1 MKNVLV
7 MSQSSPFDE
16 LNTRDALD
24 MSLIFAAVEQ
34 NISWLFS
41 GPAVL
46 ALKHNQSTQQLGV
59 KDFFKNIKTLE
70 IYEVE
75 NIYVCEKSLLDY
87 NLNKSQLIINSTSL
101 NYTEQQQLIGQQD
114 FVVNL

>member
-1 MKNVLV
+1 MTSPDNPKKN
-7 MSQSSPFDE
+7 Q
-16 LNTRDALD
+16 
-24 MSLIFAAVEQ
+24 
-34 NISWLFS
+34 
-41 GPAVL
+41 
-46 ALKHNQSTQQLGV
+46 
-59 KDFFKNIKTLE
+59 DFFKNIKTLE

-87 NLNKSQLIINSTSL
+87 NLSKSQLIIDSTSL